1 MNEEI
6 SHTLD
11 YHEKTKHSE
20 ISVMTSRHFLDWEN
34 RPIPFKIY
42 LDLPSIPLP
51 VDIPVP
57 SMNAISA
64 INFIPNSKSGGK
76 KGMDKPENPSKSQA
90 DGELVKG
97 LTVLDISTLL
107 FFSSGITRIMKY
119 DFGNFYMRAA
129 SATGAL
135 YPIETYLVCKDISP
149 DLRAGVYHFN
159 PAEFN
164 LTRIR
169 EGDCRFLLASVAGNN
184 SDLLNSPLAIVFTS
198 YAWRNAWKYQSRS
211 YRHWFWDAGVMAAN
225 LLAIATSLHFR
236 STLAM
241 GFMDDALNRL
251 LALENEKEA
260 SVSIAAIDVGGARE
274 HSDRNKPENHPEHFG
289 KTEHM
294 PELAKI
300 ETFPLSRKEIH
311 YPDIWKAYNS
321 STLLDPFEVQHW
333 IKAGLAETFE
343 YVGSI
348 DNTDIDKGIHG
359 RQVSQSQLHNQVPG
373 IGEVILKRGS
383 TRRFSRTPI
392 SFDILWSIIYN
403 STRGIPLDF
412 KKDTDTLIDVYLI
425 ANDVSGI
432 KNGSY
437 FFNRRQDNLNRLQGN
452 GSRNVS
458 GYLCLGQSLFS
469 DASVVIFL
477 MADLNKV
484 LKFLGNRGYRA
495 SQFEAG
501 VIAGKMYIAA
511 YSHGIGASGST
522 FYDDAVQEFFSPHAK
537 NKETM
542 MAIGI
547 GVPAYKSKAGKV
559 LPIKFSREQLLQQ
572 YSHG

>member
-1 MNEEI
+1 MNKDI
-6 SHTLD
+6 SHTLE

-20 ISVMTSRHFLDWEN
+20 ISVMTSRHFLDWGD

-42 LDLPSIPLP
+42 LDLPSISLP

-57 SMNAISA
+57 SINAISA
-64 INFIPNSKSGGK
+64 IKFIPSPKSDGK
-76 KGMDKPENPSKSQA
+76 KGIDKPENHGKSLA
-90 DGELVKG
+90 NLEPVKG
-97 LTVLDISTLL
+97 LTVMDISTLL

-135 YPIETYLVCKDISP
+135 YPIETYLVCNDILP
-149 DLRAGVYHFN
+149 GLQAGVYHFN
-159 PAEFN
+159 PAEFS
-164 LTRIR
+164 LTPIR
-169 EGDCRFLLASVAGNN
+169 EGDYRYLLASIAGNN
-184 SDLLNSPLAIVFTS
+184 SDLLKSPLAIVFTS

-211 YRHWFWDAGVMAAN
+211 YRHWFWDAGVIAAN
-225 LLAIATSLHFR
+225 LLAIATSLNLE

-241 GFMDDALNRL
+241 GFMDDELNRL

-260 SVSIAAIDVGGARE
+260 SVSIAAIDVGKGG
-274 HSDRNKPENHPEHFG
+274 HSNGNKPENYPEHFG
-289 KTEHM
+289 KTKHI

-300 ETFPLSRKEIH
+300 KTCPMSRKEIH
-311 YPDIWKAYNS
+311 YPEIWKAYNS
-321 STLLDPFEVQHW
+321 SKLLDPFEVQHW
-333 IKAGLAETFE
+333 IKAGLSETFE

-348 DNTDIDKGIHG
+348 DNADINKDIHEQ
-359 RQVSQSQLHNQVPG
+359 QVSQSQLHDPLAG

-383 TRRFSRTPI
+383 TRRFSRSPI
-392 SFDILWSIIYN
+392 SFEILSSIIYN

-425 ANDVSGI
+425 ANDVSGLE
-432 KNGSY
+432 KGSY
-437 FFNRRQDNLNRLQGN
+437 FFNRRQNVFNRLQGN

-477 MADLNKV
+477 MTDLNKV

-501 VIAGKMYIAA
+501 VIAGKIYLAA
-511 YSHGIGASGST
+511 YSNGIGASGST

-537 NKETM
+537 DKETM
-542 MAIGI
+542 IAIGI
-547 GVPAYKSKAGKV
+547 GVPSYKSKAGKV
-559 LPIKFSREQLLQQ
+559 LPIKFSRAQLLQQ
-572 YSHG
+572 YGHG

>member
-1 MNEEI
+1 VNI
-6 SHTLD
+6 T
-11 YHEKTKHSE
+11 
-20 ISVMTSRHFLDWEN
+20 
-34 RPIPFKIY
+34 
-42 LDLPSIPLP
+42 
-51 VDIPVP
+51 VP

-64 INFIPNSKSGGK
+64 INSIPNSKPEEK
-76 KGMDKPENPSKSQA
+76 KGMDKPENPSKSFDNSKSA
-90 DGELVKG
+90 KG
-97 LTVLDISTLL
+97 LTVMDISTIL
-107 FFSSGITRIMKY
+107 FFSAGITRIMKY

-135 YPIETYLVCKDISP
+135 YPIETYLVCNDILP
-149 DLRAGVYHFN
+149 DLQAGVYHFN
-159 PAEFN
+159 PAEFS

-169 EGDCRFLLASVAGNN
+169 EGDCRYLLSSIAGNN
-184 SDLLNSPLAIVFTS
+184 SDLFKSPLAIAFTS

-225 LLAIATSLHFR
+225 LIAIANSLNFR

-241 GFMDDALNRL
+241 GFMDDELNRL

-260 SVSIAAIDVGGARE
+260 SISIAAIDVKAGE
-274 HSDRNKPENHPEHFG
+274 HSDGNKTENHLEHFG
-289 KTEHM
+289 KTKHM

-300 ETFPLSRKEIH
+300 KTYPLSRKEIH

-321 STLLDPFEVQHW
+321 SKLLDPFEVQHW
-333 IKAGLAETFE
+333 IEAGLSETFE
-343 YVGSI
+343 PVGSI
-348 DNTDIDKGIHG
+348 DNEDINKDIRG
-359 RQVSQSQLHNQVPG
+359 QQTSQSQLHDPVPG

-383 TRRFSRTPI
+383 TRRFSRSPI
-392 SFDILWSIIYN
+392 SFDILSSIIYN
-403 STRGIPLDF
+403 STRGVPLDF

-425 ANDVSGI
+425 ANDVSGL
-432 KNGSY
+432 KKGSY
-437 FFNRRQDNLNRLQGN
+437 FFNRRQNIFSRLQGN

-477 MADLNKV
+477 MTDLNKV

-537 NKETM
+537 NKEAM

-559 LPIKFSREQLLQQ
+559 LPIKFSRAQLLKQ
-572 YSHG
+572 YGHG